1 MFTSIT
7 DTDPAESPAKSSPP
21 WIWIG
26 FVFAGA
32 LFMIELLFVILELD
46 EAAIT
51 PVFTLL
57 TVGGWIY
64 WLVCIYRIHKIL
76 AELTRNRYPISPLE
90 AAGKHIIPFYNIIW
104 VFRWPAQLSDY
115 INRQQRVK
123 MISGHAIGAML
134 LFSSLLLRLVDGA
147 FGLAF
152 IFGVTMYVSNK
163 VKQHVKTGQGI
174 TSDQLPPLPDP
185 NIFSRPM
192 ETATAPV
199 QQVAEGPG
207 AG

>member
-7 DTDPAESPAKSSPP
+7 DTDPAEAPVKSSPP

-32 LFMIELLFVILELD
+32 LFMIDLLSVILEL
-46 EAAIT
+46 EQRALYG
-51 PVFTLL
+51 FRLL
-57 TVGGWIY
+57 MVLGGGIY
-64 WLVCIYRIHKIL
+64 WLICVHRIHKIL
-76 AELTRNRYPISPLE
+76 AQLTRNRYPISPGE
-90 AAGKHIIPFYNIIW
+90 AAGKHIIPFYNLVWI
-104 VFRWPAQLSDY
+104 FRWPAQLSDY
-115 INRQQRVK
+115 INRRGRVK
-123 MISGHAIGAML
+123 MISGYLIGAML
-134 LFSSLLLRLVDGA
+134 LFSLLLRLVDPA

-152 IFGVTMYVSNK
+152 VFGVTMYVSNK

-174 TSDQLPPLPDP
+174 TPDQLPPLPDP
-185 NIFSRPM
+185 NIFSRPL